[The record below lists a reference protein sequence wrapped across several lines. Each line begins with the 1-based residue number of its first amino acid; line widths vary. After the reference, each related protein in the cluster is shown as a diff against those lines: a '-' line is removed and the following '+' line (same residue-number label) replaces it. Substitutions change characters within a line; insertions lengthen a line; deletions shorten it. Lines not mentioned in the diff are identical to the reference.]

1 MLGVW
6 QRVPY
11 EMPLLFKFFSLK
23 KKKGLA
29 KVRLGKLDRLNC
41 ARTINN
47 RGALRRDAF

>member
-23 KKKGLA
+23 KKGLA

-41 ARTINN
+41 ALTINN